1 MIVRSYEEG
10 DREAVI
16 ALWKACGLSRAWND
30 AGCDID
36 RKRTVQPELFLVGLE
51 EGTLVATAMAGFEGH
66 RGWVNYLGVDP
77 DHQRHGYGTRMM
89 QAAEEALRRV
99 GAPKV
104 NLQVRSGNDAAVAFY
119 RALGYEIEERVS
131 LGKRLVSDNASNGG
145 SQP

>member
-30 AGCDID
+30 AGRDID

>member
-1 MIVRSYEEG
+1 MVRPYEEG

-30 AGCDID
+30 AGRDID